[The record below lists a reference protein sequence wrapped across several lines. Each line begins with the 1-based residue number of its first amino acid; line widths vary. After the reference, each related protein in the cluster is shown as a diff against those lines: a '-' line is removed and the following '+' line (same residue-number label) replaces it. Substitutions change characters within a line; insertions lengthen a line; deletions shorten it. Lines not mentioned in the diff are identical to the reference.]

1 MAVKIYK
8 KLVVNSSPR
17 GGTQTNS
24 YIVIHN
30 TAGGTAKS
38 CWNTFDANLHGR
50 GRDGI
55 ACQYTVDDKEGYQM
69 LEDNW
74 GAGHCGSGNAHYAP
88 WGDGVKNVNNSNTL
102 GIEVADGSSVDA
114 AKAIENC
121 IELTRYLMQAYNI
134 PISNVIRHGD
144 VQNKP
149 CPATIMKLGKWDYMI
164 QEIDSRNKAKKP
176 INLDISELSK
186 ADMVASTGGSDTNPT
201 TGNGGNG
208 GSYIQ
213 LTFHDTTTV
222 QESLPNANTSD
233 NWVDMHEIKG
243 ITLHFYP
250 PYHNC
255 VADSMASYFKSLG
268 WNRNFHYKVDKD
280 TKIDFDKEP
289 QSGQTRGG
297 NVVGS
302 SKSDFEVK
310 PKDPLYSGLSGGGG
324 GNDGNTGGTE
334 PGTGTPGTP
343 IEGNDIATKIYNY
356 CVQQGCSCA
365 AACGIV
371 GNCQQES
378 SLSPTATNK
387 SSGAYGLFQWLGG
400 RYKAL
405 QKKASAA
412 GVQISNVDVQI
423 KHMWAELTG
432 EDSTTLKILNRDYG
446 GIEGFKKMTDP
457 KKAALAFCESFERPG
472 PNGGQA
478 KKKQYAQEWY
488 DKFSKS
494 QTTSASANI
503 MVVDELSEPFGW
515 PVPYEEGVQSYYGYR
530 TDLFGYNNHTGI
542 DIVNVAGSG
551 VYCYA
556 AGKVEKV
563 ITDTKLEG
571 YVRINHGNGLQ
582 TIYGSLLNDS
592 IFVEEGDEVS
602 SGQCIGLSG
611 TTLANGLMHVHFE
624 MMIDGS
630 SVDPMIYVKPGGGN
644 REIPEAFSGVAPA
657 DITDTNDN
665 VVWDNIDKGKIC
677 FASAD
682 NNTHTYIDTNLFNNQ
697 HPKYTLSVGAFF
709 YDEFDLVEK
718 TGKVNWPKTEKKL
731 IEQCAKALYDEG
743 FTSTQLWREFDLNRA
758 PSPFLYLDKD
768 KWRAFCAEVDKQVE
782 WLNAKYGKVT
792 STYVPNELLQ
802 DSNDNKFVETAPD
815 GGTLNNGNGD
825 NGNSGGGGN
834 LNLNGALF
842 IGDSWGVGIKDL
854 AKKDGVTVEAVSGKS
869 FRYFY
874 YKSKNTDRLKDMK
887 KDPTFI
893 YVFLGINDLQTNS
906 STDDASN
913 FFNRI
918 KELWPSTP
926 VYVGKVIH
934 SGKAWD
940 GAKYNSYGS
949 ATAWNEAADKFNIK
963 LEQICNN
970 CGFRAVSIDDGLIDS
985 KGFLD
990 STKASS
996 DGIHLKDWSL
1006 YYENIKRA
1014 VGASVGSGNTGTPGE
1029 GTPDSPGVSDS
1040 GEDRKAD
1047 PSNAHKYGYVRIK
1060 SGCKFYKSGNT
1071 ASEVLDTFS
1080 FGQEVYIISGPAS
1093 SIFYHCRV
1101 AGKTGFIRAKNLTI
1115 VASTGQSNLYGQISE
1130 NNVNKECILFP
1141 GTRLYSAPSVS
1152 SSTIKTYQNTS
1163 YGTVLQTSSGVKDPS
1178 TSKPYTIGG
1187 FYRVKVKNLIGSSTG
1202 WAKAYR
1208 VQFGSGLVIANE
1220 DGTTEKIVPDVEY
1233 TENGT
1238 VITYPDFDPITG
1250 ELIKPQEDYAI
1261 MPIAEDEGLLANVG
1275 KFCYIPGS
1283 SSEIKLFKNAKDD
1296 ADAVEAG
1303 LVIGD
1308 ELEITG
1314 VKNSF
1319 YSVKF
1324 NGKTGYVKPSEV
1336 KVLEKGHGEANPGYI
1351 KSNCWILY
1359 DCTDLYEA
1367 SDLKKALCDVNEQD
1381 QCVILDANRDKGV
1394 YKVKTAFGDGW
1405 VKAYAIT
1412 FDQSEFR
1419 TAIDTTTNKLNDG
1432 SGLSVDDGTS
1442 DQLIENVTLENG
1454 DFEKDNEGWELQG
1467 KPEFEVI
1474 ANAPW
1479 GNSKHFPYR
1488 KEKYARIRN
1497 TNDTL
1502 AGIKHDFEIP
1512 ASGESDSTT
1521 SETYLRILFYVKQVT
1536 QDDFANG
1543 PTDPDAIKSNGIFV
1557 KLLDNNNKVKFER
1570 KISLSGIS
1578 NTMWTRVGC
1587 VATNLTLNKY
1597 KLLIGN
1603 NKKYDL
1609 LIDDIVVESVHKN
1622 SIGDVIGDSDSTS
1635 GLTTPGAGA
1644 TSIDNGGVMVYEV
1657 GTPTNKS
1664 AVQPSIKTII
1674 TQKEYEEIMFYS
1686 SSATI
1691 DNYTNSFEPDDK
1703 DLEEAKIV
1711 GVKDD
1716 SRLEVLT
1723 EELKTFTD
1731 NMIRYKV
1738 IETGPGSIDHCVK
1751 PVDELNVL
1759 YKNVEC
1765 KVDPIYPDLVVPPKY
1780 VTSTNDMMSKNS
1792 IPMATVENASA
1803 SLEDQ
1808 MDKTF
1813 SYDYDL
1819 LAEMNKRSSGKPI
1832 NYKDPY
1838 PYDDKITDL
1847 ENHSPKVLIDE
1858 IESRLYSCN
1867 HPGCPIAHPM
1877 AKNFAMLNDM
1887 AINQSRMTE
1896 QRLVRLENTLATMTR
1911 YLGRM
1916 ASRVNINCVYYG
1928 GQTTLGKYKC
1938 IRCLRDDRLHD
1949 GATVTMDQCLTCTR
1963 YEPII
1968 GQVYDILDE
1977 TGFNGSAIL
1986 DDMQMSY
1993 MNLDDMKN
2001 LNNVDYRSTEYSYIN
2016 CNKKMD
2022 KKPASLIDEWEKAD
2036 KDAKI
2041 AQIKKEVTNKK
2052 EQEEVI
2058 KNLQPSDYLFMM
2070 DWTEENVDLQR
2081 PDVKVYPT
2089 EKIAAKYYNQAGD
2102 KGEVESPAEESTQM
2116 GTETEIYESLANGEW
2131 VDTRERDD
2139 SIQQN
2144 KYTSL
2149 DFYFD
2154 NFNLNRTGYEYD
2166 NGLKGNIGL
2175 EGYLGGGGGGG
2186 TGPGDAVNGN
2196 GAEIRKK
2203 ITEMALTI
2211 VQEHKDNKAC
2221 YSNSPRTVDHDKPQR
2236 IKGSKCGMSNPIGY
2250 DCTSLVSC
2258 CYKAAG
2264 LSDFY
2269 SGTTGQG
2276 NVKNNTLLQEVL
2288 KKGGKIWFADSEG
2301 MAQALPG
2308 DVLMSW
2314 GKGKLDKSKI
2324 ADGSGAKASHA
2335 MIYMG
2340 DGMIAHASKPAKSP
2354 DGIRYEKADYYVTGS
2369 HAGHSYFLRPK
2380 SLVDADAA
2388 ASSGGGKGGIE
2399 DKPGTVDGVSYVM
2412 ALKGSKCTQYK
2423 EGEGG
2428 YKDALGNR
2436 LDSSKCN
2443 TVASHN
2449 LPYGTKV
2456 YIPAFKNKQSVN
2468 PSCIFTVTDTG
2479 NAGFDFDICC
2489 SPSVWSGS
2497 TRLDV
2502 YVTEWGTGKAAVSH
2516 TYAYK
2521 NFTVYESLW
2530 KDYVKNGG
2538 TTYKVTKF
2546 NSDDANITQQDF
2558 WKKYS

>member
-1 MAVKIYK
+1 MAKIYK
-8 KLVVNSSPR
+8 KLLVDSSPR

-24 YIVIHN
+24 YIIIHN
-30 TAGGTAKS
+30 TAGGTASS
-38 CWNTFDANLHGR
+38 CKNWFDQCLHGK
-50 GRDGI
+50 GRDGV
-55 ACQYTVDDKEGYQM
+55 ATHYTVDDKEGFQM

-74 GAGHCGSGNAHYAP
+74 GAAHCGSGNAHYAE
-88 WGDGVKNVNNSNTL
+88 WGDGVKGVNNSNAI

-114 AKAIENC
+114 AAAIENC
-121 IELTRYLMQAYNI
+121 IELTRYLMQAYSI
-134 PISNVIRHGD
+134 PIANVLRHGD
-144 VQNKP
+144 VQNKG
-149 CPATIMKLGKWDYMI
+149 CPATIMKLGKWDYMLT
-164 QEIDSRNKAKKP
+164 EIESRNKANQA

-201 TGNGGNG
+201 TGSGSGGT
-208 GSYIQ
+208 IQ

-250 PYHNC
+250 PYHDC
-255 VADSMASYFKSLG
+255 TADSMANYFKSLG

-280 TKIDFDKEP
+280 TKIDFDQKP

-310 PKDPLYSGLSGGGG
+310 PKDPLYSGISGGGG
-324 GNDGNTGGTE
+324 SDGGTTD

-343 IEGNDIATKIYNY
+343 IEGNDIATKVYNY

-371 GNCQQES
+371 GNCEQES
-378 SLSPTATNK
+378 SFKPTISNP
-387 SSGAYGLFQWLGG
+387 SSGAYGLFQWLSG
-400 RYKAL
+400 RYDAL
-405 QKKASAA
+405 VKKAKAA
-412 GVQISNVDVQI
+412 GVDKSDVDLQI
-423 KHMWAELTG
+423 KHMWAEFTG
-432 EDSTTLKILNRDYG
+432 EDSTTLSILKRDYG
-446 GIEGFKKMTDP
+446 GIDGFKAMTDP
-457 KKAALAFCESFERPG
+457 KKAALAFCNSFERPG
-472 PNGGQA
+472 GEGGRA
-478 KKKQYAQEWY
+478 KKQEFAQKWY
-488 DKFSKS
+488 DQFSQQQS
-494 QTTSASANI
+494 SGGSSESNI
-503 MVVDELSEPFGW
+503 ILLDSEPKGLFGW
-515 PVPYEEGVQSYYGYR
+515 PVPYEESVQSYYGYR
-530 TDLFGYNNHTGI
+530 TDAFGYNYHSGI
-542 DIVNVAGSG
+542 DIASVSGSG

-556 AGKVEKV
+556 DGKVEKV
-563 ITDTKLEG
+563 MTDTKLEG
-571 YVRINHGNGLQ
+571 YIRINHDNGLQ
-582 TIYGSLLNDS
+582 TIYGSLMNDS
-592 IFVEEGDEVS
+592 IFVKEGDEVS
-602 SGQCIGLSG
+602 AGQCIGLNG
-611 TTLANGLMHVHFE
+611 TSLANGLMHVHFE
-624 MMIDGS
+624 MMINGEN
-630 SVDPMIYVKPGGGN
+630 VDPLIYVEPGGGYKK
-644 REIPEAFSGVAPA
+644 IPEAFYGIASV
-657 DITDTNDN
+657 DFTDTNDN
-665 VVWDNIDKGKIC
+665 VTWDNIDKGKIC

-718 TGKVNWPKTEKKL
+718 TGKVDWPKTEKKL

-815 GGTLNNGNGD
+815 GGMLNGGNNGN
-825 NGNSGGGGN
+825 NGGSGN
-834 LNLNGALF
+834 VSLNGALF
-842 IGDSWGVGIKDL
+842 IGDSWGVGIKSL
-854 AKKDGVTVEAVSGKS
+854 AEQDGVTVEAVGGKT

-874 YKSKNTDRLKDMK
+874 YKSKNVDRLKDMK

-893 YVFLGINDLQTNS
+893 YVFLGINDLQTNL
-906 STDDASN
+906 STDDASH
-913 FFNRI
+913 FFSRI
-918 KELWPSTP
+918 KEIWPNVP

-940 GAKYNSYGS
+940 GAKYNTYGTAS
-949 ATAWNEAADKFNIK
+949 AWNEAADKFNIK

-970 CGFRAVSIDDGLIDS
+970 CGFKAIAIDDGLIDS
-985 KGFLD
+985 KGYLD

-1006 YYENIKRA
+1006 YYNNIKSA
-1014 VGASVGSGNTGTPGE
+1014 IGATTGTGNEDDSTDPTDPDDLGVVDG
-1029 GTPDSPGVSDS
+1029 GT
-1040 GEDRKAD
+1040 DRKAD

-1060 SGCKFYKSGNT
+1060 NGCKFYKSGNT
-1071 ASEVLDTFS
+1071 ASTVLDTFS
-1080 FGQEVYIISGPAS
+1080 FGQEVYIISGPS
-1093 SIFYHCRV
+1093 NSIFYHCRV

-1115 VASTGQSNLYGQISE
+1115 VASTGNKNLYGQTSE
-1130 NNVNKECILFP
+1130 NNKDKEGTLFP
-1141 GTRLYSAPSVS
+1141 GTRLYSKPDVS
-1152 SSTIKTYQNTS
+1152 SSAVKTYQNAVK
-1163 YGTVLQTSSGVKDPS
+1163 GTVLQTSESMEEYKNKV
-1178 TSKPYTIGG
+1178 GG
-1187 FYRVKVKNLIGSSTG
+1187 FYRVKVKNTIGSSTG
-1202 WAKAYR
+1202 WVKAYR
-1208 VQFGSGLVIANE
+1208 IVFGTAALTSH
-1220 DGTTEKIVPDVEY
+1220 EKATKQEIIPDVEY

-1250 ELIKPQEDYAI
+1250 EIIIPEVTKEITPTEGV
-1261 MPIAEDEGLLANVG
+1261 MTIAEDKGLLANKG

-1283 SSEIKLFKNAKDD
+1283 SSEIKLFKKAKED
-1296 ADAVEAG
+1296 ADAIEAG
-1303 LVIGD
+1303 LVVGD
-1308 ELEITG
+1308 ELEITDVSNG
-1314 VKNSF
+1314 F
-1319 YSVKF
+1319 YKVKF
-1324 NGKTGYVKPSEV
+1324 NDKTGYVKPSEV
-1336 KVLEKGHGEANPGYI
+1336 KVLEKGHGEANPGYV

-1359 DCTDLYEA
+1359 DCTELYEE
-1367 SDLKKALCDVNEQD
+1367 SDLKKSLCDINEQD
-1381 QCVILDANRDKGV
+1381 QCVILDADKEKGL

-1405 VKAYAIT
+1405 VKAFAIT
-1412 FDQSEFR
+1412 FDQSDFK
-1419 TAIDTTTNKLNDG
+1419 TAIDSTTNILPDNAGTD
-1432 SGLSVDDGTS
+1432 VDDEEN
-1442 DQLIENVTLENG
+1442 LEEFLNNVTLENG
-1454 DFEKDNEGWELQG
+1454 DFEKESEGWELQG
-1467 KPEFEVI
+1467 EPEFEI
-1474 ANAPW
+1474 ISNPAW

-1488 KEKYARIRN
+1488 GEKYARIRN
-1497 TNDTL
+1497 TQDTL
-1502 AGIKHDFEIP
+1502 AGIKHEFEIP
-1512 ASGESDSTT
+1512 ELEETDDKKN

-1543 PTDPDAIKSNGIFV
+1543 PTDPDTVKSNGIFV
-1557 KLLDNNNKVKFER
+1557 KLLDDNNKVKFER
-1570 KISLSGIS
+1570 KISLTGIS

-1587 VATNLTLNKY
+1587 IATNLTLNKY
-1597 KLLIGN
+1597 KLLIAN

-1609 LIDDIVVESVHKN
+1609 LIDDIIIETVHKN

-1635 GLTTPGAGA
+1635 GLTNSGAGA
-1644 TSIDNGGVMVYEV
+1644 TAIDNGGVMVYEV
-1657 GTPTNKS
+1657 GDPTNKS
-1664 AVQPSIKTII
+1664 ATQPTIKTII
-1674 TQKEYEEIMFYS
+1674 TQEEYEEIMTYS
-1686 SSATI
+1686 ISAMI
-1691 DNYTNSFEPDDK
+1691 DKYTNSFEPDDK
-1703 DLEEAKIV
+1703 DLEAAKQI
-1711 GVKDD
+1711 GVRSD

-1759 YKNVEC
+1759 YKNLEC

-1780 VTSTNDMMSKNS
+1780 TTSTNDMMSKNS
-1792 IPMATVENASA
+1792 IPMTTVEDATA
-1803 SLEDQ
+1803 SLEDT
-1808 MDKTF
+1808 MDKSF

-1847 ENHSPKVLIDE
+1847 ENHYPKVLIDE

-1887 AINQSRMTE
+1887 AINQSKMTE
-1896 QRLVRLENTLATMTR
+1896 QRLVRLENTLATVTR

-1928 GQTTLGKYKC
+1928 GQTVLGKYKC

-2041 AQIKKEVTNKK
+2041 EEIKKEITNKK
-2052 EQEEVI
+2052 KQEEAI
-2058 KNLQPSDYLFMM
+2058 ANLQPGDYLFIM
-2070 DWTEENVDLQR
+2070 DWTEENVDLQQ

-2102 KGEVESPAEESTQM
+2102 KGEEEGLADKSTQM
-2116 GTETEIYESLANGEW
+2116 GTEDEVYESLANGEW
-2131 VDTRERDD
+2131 VDTRETDD
-2139 SIQQN
+2139 SVQKN
-2144 KYTSL
+2144 RYTSL
-2149 DFYFD
+2149 DFYFE

-2166 NGLKGNIGL
+2166 NGLKGNVGL
-2175 EGYLGGGGGGG
+2175 EGNLGGGG
-2186 TGPGDAVNGN
+2186 TNPSDPVNGN
-2196 GAEIRKK
+2196 GAAIRKK

-2236 IKGSKCGMSNPIGY
+2236 ISGSKCGMSNPIGY

-2269 SGTTGQG
+2269 AGTTGQG

-2301 MAQALPG
+2301 MSQALPG

-2314 GKGKLDKSKI
+2314 GKGKLDKDKI

-2354 DGIRYEKADYYVTGS
+2354 DGIRYEKADYYITGS

-2388 ASSGGGKGGIE
+2388 ENNEGGSGIE
-2399 DKPGTVDGVSYVM
+2399 DKAGTIDGVDYVM

-2428 YKDALGNR
+2428 YKDALGNK

-2456 YIPAFKNKQSVN
+2456 YIPAFKNKQTVN

-2502 YVTEWGTGKAAVSH
+2502 YVTEWGSGKASVSH

-2546 NSDDANITQQDF
+2546 NNDDANITQQDF
-2558 WKKYS
+2558 WKKYL

>member
-1 MAVKIYK
+1 MAKIYK
-8 KLVVNSSPR
+8 KLLVESSPR

-24 YIVIHN
+24 YIIIHN
-30 TAGGTAKS
+30 TAGGTASS
-38 CWNTFDANLHGR
+38 CKNWFDQCLHGK
-50 GRDGI
+50 GRDGV
-55 ACQYTVDDKEGYQM
+55 ATHYTVDDKEGFQM

-74 GAGHCGSGNAHYAP
+74 GAAHCGSGNAHYAA
-88 WGDGVKNVNNSNTL
+88 WGDGVKGVNNSNAI

-121 IELTRYLMQAYNI
+121 IELVRYLMQAYSI
-134 PISNVIRHGD
+134 PIANVLRHGD
-144 VQNKP
+144 VQNKG

-164 QEIDSRNKAKKP
+164 SEIESRNKANKA

-186 ADMVASTGGSDTNPT
+186 ADMVASTGGSGDTNTT
-201 TGNGGNG
+201 TG
-208 GSYIQ
+208 GSSTIQ
-213 LTFHDTTTV
+213 LTFNNTTTV

-255 VADSMASYFKSLG
+255 TADSMADYFKSLG

-280 TKIDFDKEP
+280 TKIDFDQKP

-297 NVVGS
+297 NIVGS

-310 PKDPLYSGLSGGGG
+310 PKDPLYSGITGGGSSG
-324 GNDGNTGGTE
+324 SDGSTDTGS
-334 PGTGTPGTP
+334 GTPGTP

-371 GNCQQES
+371 GNSQQES
-378 SLSPTATNK
+378 SLNPTATNK
-387 SSGAYGLFQWLGG
+387 SSGAYGLFQWLST

-412 GVQISNVDVQI
+412 GVQISDVDLQI
-423 KHMWAELTG
+423 KHMWAEFTG
-432 EDSTTLKILNRDYG
+432 EDSTTLSILNKRYG
-446 GIEGFKKMTDP
+446 GIDGFKKMTDP

-472 PNGGQA
+472 PNGGQS
-478 KKKQYAQEWY
+478 KKQQFAQEWY
-488 DKFSKS
+488 DKFSKQS
-494 QTTSASANI
+494 SGESTSANI
-503 MVVDELSEPFGW
+503 MLLGRESDEPFGW
-515 PVPYEEGVQSYYGYR
+515 PIPNESSVQSYYGYR
-530 TDLFGYNNHTGI
+530 TDSFGYNNHSGI
-542 DIVNVAGSG
+542 DIACISHSG
-551 VYCYA
+551 IYCYA
-556 AGKVEKV
+556 DGKVEKV

-571 YVRINHGNGLQ
+571 YVRINHGDGLQ

-592 IFVEEGDEVS
+592 IFVQEGDEVS
-602 SGQCIGLSG
+602 AGQCIGLSG
-611 TTLANGLMHVHFE
+611 TTLANGLMHTHFE
-624 MMIDGS
+624 IMIDGQN
-630 SVDPMIYVKPGGGN
+630 VDPLTYVKPGGGN
-644 REIPEAFSGVAPA
+644 KRIPEAYYGIASA
-657 DITDTNDN
+657 DISDTNDN

-677 FASAD
+677 FACAD
-682 NNTHTYIDTNLFNNQ
+682 NNVHTYIDTNLFNNQ

-718 TGKVNWPKTEKKL
+718 TGKVDWPKTEKKL

-792 STYVPNELLQ
+792 ATYIPNELLQ
-802 DSNDNKFVETAPD
+802 DSNDNKFIETAPD
-815 GGTLNNGNGD
+815 GGMLGSGSSGND
-825 NGNSGGGGN
+825 DSGSGS
-834 LNLNGALF
+834 LNLTGALF
-842 IGDSWGVGIKDL
+842 IGDSWGVGIKSL
-854 AKKDGVTVEAVSGKS
+854 AEADGVKVEAVGGKT
-869 FRYFY
+869 FQYFY
-874 YKSKNTDRLKDMK
+874 NKSKNTDRLKDMEK
-887 KDPTFI
+887 SPTFI
-893 YVFLGINDLQTNS
+893 YVFLGINDLQTNLS
-906 STDDASN
+906 SDYPAQ

-918 KELWPSTP
+918 KELWPNTP
-926 VYVGKVIH
+926 VYAGKVIH
-934 SGKAWD
+934 SGKAWS
-940 GAKYNSYGS
+940 GAKYNTYKT
-949 ATAWNEAADKFNIK
+949 AEAWNEAADKFNIK

-970 CGFRAVSIDDGLIDS
+970 CGFKAVAIDDGLIDS

-1006 YYENIKRA
+1006 YYENIKKA
-1014 VGASVGSGNTGTPGE
+1014 VGASVGGGTTTTPENG
-1029 GTPDSPGVSDS
+1029 GTTESPGVADG

-1047 PSNAHKYGYVRIK
+1047 PSNAKKYAYVRLK
-1060 SGCKFYKSGNT
+1060 SGCKFYKSSDT
-1071 ASEVLDTFS
+1071 ASTVLDSFT
-1080 FGQEVYIISGPAS
+1080 FGQEVYIISGSAS
-1093 SIFYHCRV
+1093 SIFYYCRV
-1101 AGKTGFIRAKNLTI
+1101 AGKTGYIRVKNLTV
-1115 VASTGQSNLYGQISE
+1115 VASTSNKNLYGQVSE
-1130 NNVNKECILFP
+1130 NNKDKECTLFP
-1141 GTRLYSAPSVS
+1141 GTRLYSKPDVTS
-1152 SSTIKTYQNTS
+1152 SAVKTYQNTVK
-1163 YGTVLQTSSGVKDPS
+1163 GTILQTSDSVS
-1178 TSKPYTIGG
+1178 ECNIGG
-1187 FYRVKVKNLIGSSTG
+1187 FYRVKVKNTIGSSTG
-1202 WAKAYR
+1202 WVKAYR
-1208 VQFGSGLVIANE
+1208 VKFGTLITS
-1220 DGTTEKIVPDVEY
+1220 DDDHKPDMDIVPDVEY
-1233 TENGT
+1233 TEDGII
-1238 VITYPDFDPITG
+1238 ITYPDFDPITG
-1250 ELIKPQEDYAI
+1250 ELIIPENNEEFVPEEGI
-1261 MPIAEDEGLLANVG
+1261 MTIAEDEGLLANKG

-1283 SSEIKLFKNAKDD
+1283 STEIKLFKDAKED

-1303 LVIGD
+1303 LVVGD
-1308 ELEITG
+1308 ELEITD
-1314 VKNSF
+1314 VKNGF
-1319 YSVKF
+1319 YKVKF
-1324 NGKTGYVKPSEV
+1324 NDKTGYVKPSEV
-1336 KVLEKGHGEANPGYI
+1336 KVLENGHGEANPGYI

-1359 DCTDLYEA
+1359 DCTDLYET
-1367 SDLKKALCDVNEQD
+1367 SDLNKVLCDVNEQD
-1381 QCVILDANRDKGV
+1381 QCVILDANKDKGL
-1394 YKVKTAFGDGW
+1394 YKIKTAYGDGW
-1405 VKAYAIT
+1405 VKAFAIT
-1412 FDQSEFR
+1412 FDQSDFK
-1419 TAIDTTTNKLNDG
+1419 TAIDSTTNVLSDG
-1432 SGLSVDDGTS
+1432 SDLSVDDEEEDLS
-1442 DQLIENVTLENG
+1442 QFLNNVTLENG
-1454 DFEKDNEGWELQG
+1454 DFENDSEGWELQG
-1467 KPEFEVI
+1467 SPEFEVI

-1488 KEKYARIRN
+1488 GEKYARIRN
-1497 TNDTL
+1497 TNNTL

-1512 ASGESDSTT
+1512 TIESEDNKS

-1536 QDDFANG
+1536 QDDYANG

-1557 KLLDNNNKVKFER
+1557 KLLDSNNKVKFER

-1587 VATNLTLNKY
+1587 VATNLTLSNY
-1597 KLLIGN
+1597 KLLIAN

-1609 LIDDIVVESVHKN
+1609 LIDDIVIETVHKN
-1622 SIGDVIGDSDSTS
+1622 SIGDVIGDSDSTT
-1635 GLTTPGAGA
+1635 GITTPGAGA

-1657 GTPTNKS
+1657 GSPTNGS
-1664 AVQPSIKTII
+1664 ASQPSIKTII
-1674 TQKEYEEIMFYS
+1674 TQEEYEEIMKYS
-1686 SSATI
+1686 VSAMI

-1703 DLEEAKIV
+1703 DLEAAKVV
-1711 GVKDD
+1711 GIRSD

-1759 YKNVEC
+1759 YKNLEC

-1780 VTSTNDMMSKNS
+1780 VTSINDMMSKNS
-1792 IPMATVENASA
+1792 IPMTTVQEATA

-1877 AKNFAMLNDM
+1877 AKNFAMLSDM
-1887 AINQSRMTE
+1887 AINQSKYTE
-1896 QRLVRLENTLATMTR
+1896 QRLVRLENTLATFTR

-2041 AQIKKEVTNKK
+2041 EQIKKEITNKK
-2052 EQEEVI
+2052 EQEEAI

-2070 DWTEENVDLQR
+2070 DWTEEDVDLQQ

-2102 KGEVESPAEESTQM
+2102 KEEIEAPAEESTQM
-2116 GTETEIYESLANGEW
+2116 GTEAEVYDSLADGEW

-2144 KYTSL
+2144 RYTSL

-2166 NGLKGNIGL
+2166 NGLKGNVGL
-2175 EGYLGGGGGGG
+2175 EGNLGGGG
-2186 TGPGDAVNGN
+2186 TSTGDAVNGN

-2203 ITEMALTI
+2203 ITDMALTI
-2211 VQEHKDNKAC
+2211 VQEHKDGKAV
-2221 YSNSPRTVDHDKPQR
+2221 YSQSPRTVDHDNPQR
-2236 IKGSKCGMSNPIGY
+2236 VKGVKCGMSNPIGY
-2250 DCTSLVSC
+2250 DCTSFVSC

-2276 NVKNNTLLQEVL
+2276 NIANNTLLQEVL
-2288 KKGGKIWFADSEG
+2288 KKGGKIWFADTEG

-2308 DVLMSW
+2308 DVLMSY
-2314 GKGKLDKSKI
+2314 KSKLDKNKI

-2340 DGMIAHASKPAKSP
+2340 DGMIAHSSRTAAPPK
-2354 DGIRYEKADYYVTGS
+2354 GIRHEKADYYITGS
-2369 HAGHSYFLRPK
+2369 HAGHAYFLRPK

-2388 ASSGGGKGGIE
+2388 ASSSSGGNSGIE
-2399 DKPGTVDGVSYVM
+2399 EKAGTIDGVSYVM

-2489 SPSVWSGS
+2489 SPSVWSGN

-2502 YVTEWGTGKAAVSH
+2502 YVTEWGTGKASSSH

-2546 NSDDANITQQDF
+2546 NSDDTNITQQDF
-2558 WKKYS
+2558 WKKYL